1 MIFTWI
7 KNGKPDV
14 SMSLNGSLAGLVA
27 VTAGC
32 DVVDALG
39 SCIIGAVAGILVVVA
54 VEFIDIKLKVD
65 DPVGAVAVHCVNGM
79 WGTIAV
85 GLFDTQNGLFYGGG
99 AKQLGLQLL
108 GVVSVAAWT
117 AVTMTVVFTI
127 IKKQSV
133 CVFRE
138 KRKSKALMQ
147 QSIICRLH
155 MRTLCPLLLM
165 QRMFR
170 QRFPLQR
177 LRLKRQFPWNL
188 TQHLRMRAASLRMW
202 L

>member
-14 SMSLNGSLAGLVA
+14 SMSLNASLAGLVA

-39 SCIIGAVAGILVVVA
+39 SCLIGAVSGILVVVA

-85 GLFDTQNGLFYGGG
+85 GLFATTSVPGNDSFKGLFYGGG
-99 AKQLGLQLL
+99 ITAFIGAIMVGPRIGKYVEDKKISQTDTEMI
-108 GVVSVAAWT
+108 SAWLNGIN
-117 AVTMTVVFTI
+117 AI
-127 IKKQSV
+127 
-133 CVFRE
+133 RE
-138 KRKSKALMQ
+138 G
-147 QSIICRLH
+147 
-155 MRTLCPLLLM
+155 
-165 QRMFR
+165 
-170 QRFPLQR
+170 
-177 LRLKRQFPWNL
+177 
-188 TQHLRMRAASLRMW
+188 
-202 L
+202 